1 MRIAVFDNYVVRNNP
16 AGSCHRKLLEALC
29 DKHDFTVF
37 AVEFDNPRP
46 DRIRF
51 VRVPAVGK
59 PLFLLFIVYQ
69 LMSRVLWHRLRRRQ
83 RFDLVQVIECKG
95 PPGDIVY
102 QHFCHRHFLRHS
114 RWSWRPRPL
123 ARRLNHV
130 LHAALEGRYLRR
142 ARAIVVPSHGLAKEI
157 AQTHGAELLA
167 RTHVIPNP
175 VDTAYFKPCSA
186 EDRARYRG
194 QLGLPSEALVL
205 VFTALGDFERK
216 GLPLLLDVLSD
227 SETSVRLIVVGGN
240 EGLVEDFRQRCRD
253 VGLTESQVIFTGRV
267 ADVRPFYWAAD
278 LFCLPSQYET
288 FSLVA
293 YEAAACGLPLLV
305 TALHGVEELVRDG
318 VNGWTIPPDVAAWR
332 ARIAQCGTDRLSL
345 AAIGAQASADVR
357 ALGLD
362 RFALRWDRLYLDN
375 GVTDQR
381 PTFQRSLP

>member
-69 LMSRVLWHRLRRRQ
+69 LMSRLLWRRLRRHQ
-83 RFDLVQVIECKG
+83 RFDLVQVIESKG
-95 PPGDIVY
+95 PPADIVY

-130 LHAALEGRYLRR
+130 LHAALEGPYLGR
-142 ARAIVVPSHGLAKEI
+142 ARAIVVPSRGLANEI
-157 AQTHGAELLA
+157 AQTYGGDLLA

-175 VDTAYFKPCSA
+175 VDTAHFKVCAA
-186 EDRARYRG
+186 EDRARYRA
-194 QLGLPSEALVL
+194 QLGLPAEALVL
-205 VFTALGDFERK
+205 VFAALGDFERK
-216 GLPLLLDVLSD
+216 GLPLLLDALSN
-227 SETSVRLIVVGGN
+227 SERSVRLIVVGGN
-240 EGLVEDFRQRCRD
+240 EGLVEDFRKRCHGL
-253 VGLTESQVIFTGRV
+253 GLTGRQVVFTGRV

-278 LFCLPSQYET
+278 LFCLPSRYET

-318 VNGWTIPPDVAAWR
+318 ANGWTIPPDVAAWR
-332 ARIAQCGTDRLSL
+332 ARIAQCAADRVGL
-345 AAIGAQASADVR
+345 AAIGAQAAADVR
-357 ALGLD
+357 TLGLD
-362 RFALRWDRLYLDN
+362 RFALHWNTLYLDN
-375 GVTDQR
+375 GGTDQR
-381 PTFQRSLP
+381 PTFQHSLP